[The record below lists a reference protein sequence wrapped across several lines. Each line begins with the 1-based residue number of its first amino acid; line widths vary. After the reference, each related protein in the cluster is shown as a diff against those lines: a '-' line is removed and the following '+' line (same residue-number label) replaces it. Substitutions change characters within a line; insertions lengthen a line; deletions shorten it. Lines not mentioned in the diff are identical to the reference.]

1 MPKYVLDTNIFIES
15 YLRNYPIDI
24 FPSYW
29 KLLKE
34 LADDDV
40 IISIDKVQDELN
52 HYEDE
57 ISVWVEENIPDSFF
71 KTTNTNEVTSEYGK
85 VVSWAQS
92 RNDHF
97 REAAINE
104 FLEFDKADAWLVA
117 YCMLKENTLV
127 TLEVSDPRSKKKIHI
142 PDVCIAHDVKHC
154 NLVEMFRALGIKL

>member
-15 YLRNYPIDI
+15 HLRNYPLDI

-29 KLLKE
+29 QLLKD
-34 LADDDV
+34 LAIDEV
-40 IISIDKVQDELN
+40 IISIDKVRDELN

-57 ISVWVEENIPDSFF
+57 ISVWVDENMPDNFF
-71 KTTNTNEVTSEYGK
+71 KKMNTDEVTSEYGK
-85 VVSWAQS
+85 VVEWAHS

-117 YCMLKENTLV
+117 YCMSTESTLV
-127 TLEVSDPRSKKKIHI
+127 TLEVSDPKSKKKIQI
-142 PDVCIAHDVKHC
+142 PDVCIAHNIDNC